1 MSFASYR
8 AELAAWALLQQL
20 APAAISAATRSTA
33 QTNQIDPDAPAP
45 EPESRQVRRARLR
58 REMKLR
64 HRRGY

>member
-8 AELAAWALLQQL
+8 AELAAWAMLSQL
-20 APAAISAATRSTA
+20 APATLGAVSRPAT
-33 QTNQIDPDAPAP
+33 TNAVDPEAPKP

-64 HRRGY
+64 RRRGY